1 MSCDY
6 EGSES
11 QPVWVNAVCDGLM
24 GSPGG
29 RGECEL
35 VQLCANSLRSRSGD
49 SFIVLFYIKLKCH
62 HHISSVQSPRFKMD
76 TNVCTHI
83 CPSRETCSVM

>member
-1 MSCDY
+1 M
-6 EGSES
+6 
-11 QPVWVNAVCDGLM
+11 VNAVCDRLM

-29 RGECEL
+29 RGEREL

-49 SFIVLFYIKLKCH
+49 
-62 HHISSVQSPRFKMD
+62 HISSVQSPWLFDGYKC
-76 TNVCTHI
+76 VYPYI

>member
-11 QPVWVNAVCDGLM
+11 QPVWVNAVCDGLT
-24 GSPGG
+24 GSPGR
-29 RGECEL
+29 RGEREL
-35 VQLCANSLRSRSGD
+35 MQLCANSLHSRSGD
-49 SFIVLFYIKLKCH
+49 H
-62 HHISSVQSPRFKMD
+62 MSSVQSP
-76 TNVCTHI
+76 VYPYI

>member
-1 MSCDY
+1 MSWDY

-29 RGECEL
+29 RGEREL

-49 SFIVLFYIKLKCH
+49 HLYSRL
-62 HHISSVQSPRFKMD
+62 
-76 TNVCTHI
+76 CTHI
-83 CPSRETCSVM
+83 SVRAGKPAASCELMFGYNVDELDMNTQR